1 MKVILRSTVNG
12 LGKRGEVVDVAD
24 GYARNFLIPKG
35 MAMLSHPGA
44 ENQASAMR
52 RARSER
58 DARERAAA
66 EDVARVLTPITVNLS
81 SRASGERLFGSIT
94 AGEIVEAVYAQTGHE
109 LDRKQLDIAEPIK
122 TTGAHSVPA
131 RLHDDVTVFLQV
143 VVSGS

>member
-66 EDVARVLTPITVNLS
+66 EEVARVLTPITVNLS

-94 AGEIVEAVYAQTGHE
+94 AA
-109 LDRKQLDIAEPIK
+109 
-122 TTGAHSVPA
+122 
-131 RLHDDVTVFLQV
+131 
-143 VVSGS
+143 